1 MNGSNPA
8 TQAGVLFAGRSAA
21 TVAEVIAPLV
31 IVRLLGKT
39 DVGILTALL
48 LVYTT
53 LSMVLTAGLPG
64 TLSFHLPLRPG
75 PERRAVASSMLRLLL
90 YLGGAAALVQIA
102 LAALDYAGLF
112 QPDLKLIYLAALI
125 GLPFGDI
132 PMRMLPNML
141 VIEGRDRPAA
151 ALPVIRS
158 IGLTFGTLIPLALGS
173 NVWTV
178 MVVLSF
184 VGLGFLAIT
193 MTYYRL
199 VYSGETVVSSPLS
212 AFELMK
218 FSIPVGLT
226 ELVSNLN
233 SRFDRFL
240 IIPLGM
246 IAYAEYGAG
255 SWQIPLI
262 PGITY
267 AVGVAY
273 APRFAELFKAG
284 SPREAVEIWRAQA
297 IKTALIVVPIAL
309 FFAVAAEETI
319 ELLFTSEYLNGASV
333 FRLYAL
339 MTMGRITAFGS
350 ILIAA
355 GRPDYVF
362 RSALIAFGSNVVISV
377 PLVLLMGFNGPALG
391 TLLAFIPMVCGY
403 TWYIGRTAGVPF
415 SQVFPLLDFART
427 VGVAAIP
434 AAAAVAFKLFVDGP
448 LVMKLTAEAVIV
460 LGGFALAGTL
470 LKLIGREEWTFA
482 KEFVQLKLFWKRSG

>member
-1 MNGSNPA
+1 MNDSNPA

-21 TVAEVIAPLV
+21 TIAEVIAPLI
-31 IVRLLGKT
+31 IVRLLGKA

-64 TLSFHLPLRPG
+64 TLSFHLPLRPSE
-75 PERRAVASSMLRLLL
+75 ERRAVASSMLRLLL
-90 YLGGAAALVQIA
+90 YLAGVAAFAQLI
-102 LAALDYAGLF
+102 LAWMDYAGYF

-141 VIEGRDRPAA
+141 VIEGRDRSAA
-151 ALPVIRS
+151 ALPVIRTL
-158 IGLTFGTLIPLALGS
+158 GLTLGTLIPLALGLD
-173 NVWTV
+173 VWAV
-178 MVVLSF
+178 MEVLSF
-184 VGLGFLAIT
+184 VGIGFLVIT
-193 MTYYRL
+193 VIYYRR
-199 VYSGETVVSSPLS
+199 VYGGEPVVASPLS
-212 AFELMK
+212 AMELMK

-233 SRFDRFL
+233 ARFDRFL
-240 IIPLGM
+240 IIPLGV

-273 APRFAELFKAG
+273 APRFAELFKSG
-284 SPREAVEIWRAQA
+284 SPGKAVEIWRAQA
-297 IKTALIVVPIAL
+297 VKTALIVVPIAI
-309 FFAVAAEETI
+309 FFAIAAEETI
-319 ELLFTSEYLNGASV
+319 ELLFTSDYLNGASV
-333 FRLYAL
+333 FRLYSL
-339 MTMGRITAFGS
+339 MTIGRITAFGS

-377 PLVLLMGFNGPALG
+377 PLVLLIGFNGPALG
-391 TLLAFIPMVCGY
+391 TLLAFVPMVIGY
-403 TWYIGRTAGVPF
+403 TWYIGRATGVPF
-415 SQVFPLLDFART
+415 AQVFPLLDLAKT
-427 VGVAAIP
+427 VGIAVIP
-434 AAAAVAFKLFVDGP
+434 AAAAIAFKIYVDAP
-448 LVMKLTAEAVIV
+448 VITKLAAEAVIM
-460 LGGFALAGTL
+460 LGGFGLLGTVSR
-470 LKLIGREEWTFA
+470 LIGREEW
-482 KEFVQLKLFWKRSG
+482 KFVKDFVSMKPFRRRIV